1 MERLGQHIES
11 MTFVE
16 GFFDEVAGGAL
27 AGEEHHLARRAE
39 LAQANRKFHA
49 RHAGHDHIREEEIG
63 GKGFGG
69 FQSIKRMIE
78 SPGFEALGF
87 DDCRECRGDD
97 WFVVDYVDQPPVC
110 TFVHGLLTTFRARIR
125 LRAGRGA
132 I

>member
-49 RHAGHDHIREEEIG
+49 RHAGHDHIRKEKIG
-63 GKGFGG
+63 SERLGS
-69 FQSIKRMIE
+69 FQSIKGVIE
-78 SPGFEALGF
+78 GSGVEALGL
-87 DDCRECRGDD
+87 DNRREGRGDN
-97 WFVVDYVDQPPVC
+97 WFVVNYVDQLPVC
-110 TFVHGLLTTFRARIR
+110 TFAHGLLTTFRERIR